1 MPPKVS
7 GTASSSSSVNDSN
20 LQIPPLKLLM
30 LGDSGVG
37 KSSIICQFAENTF
50 NGNLISTVG
59 VDFKVRKL
67 LHKGKHLVLRIWDT
81 AGQEQFKTI
90 TRTYY
95 RGAMGVVLVYDVT
108 DIRTFQHIA
117 YWIRNIQQY
126 ASPSVARILVANKV
140 DLTAERQVTTEMGE
154 LLAKQ
159 IGIPYYECS
168 AKDSVK
174 VDAAFHGLA
183 DCILES
189 LKQEQLSAAES
200 SGVNLDQ
207 KNESKG
213 KCC

>member
-1 MPPKVS
+1 MPPKAAAAAAGADDNS
-7 GTASSSSSVNDSN
+7 K

-50 NGNLISTVG
+50 NGNLIATVG
-59 VDFKVRKL
+59 VDFKVKKM
-67 LHKGKHLVLRIWDT
+67 LHKGQHLVLRIWDT

-90 TRTYY
+90 TRQYY

-108 DIRTFQHIA
+108 DIKTFQHIA
-117 YWIRNIQQY
+117 YWLRNIQQY

-140 DLTAERQVTTEMGE
+140 DLESTRQVTTEMGE
-154 LLAKQ
+154 LFARQ
-159 IGIPYYECS
+159 IGIPYFECS
-168 AKDSVK
+168 AKDAVK

-183 DCILES
+183 DCILET
-189 LKQEQLSAAES
+189 LKQEQLAAAQNDTGEVS
-200 SGVNLDQ
+200 LEQ
-207 KNESKG
+207 KSESKG